1 MGGIG
6 GVDSSTPCVEGIKG
20 KPNWGKEESELTIIR
35 LICVEGLGEILLSIG
50 SVGSPVREVGIWAG
64 AVIHWLN
71 NLYIKDNINKFF
83 YQKFLAVG
91 VV

>member
-6 GVDSSTPCVEGIKG
+6 GVDSSTPG
-20 KPNWGKEESELTIIR
+20 
-35 LICVEGLGEILLSIG
+35 VEGLGEILLSIG
-50 SVGSPVREVGIWAG
+50 SVGSPVRGVGIRTGAG
-64 AVIHWLN
+64 VWRHWLN

>member
-6 GVDSSTPCVEGIKG
+6 GVDSSTPG
-20 KPNWGKEESELTIIR
+20 
-35 LICVEGLGEILLSIG
+35 VEGLGEILLSIG
-50 SVGSPVREVGIWAG
+50 SVGSPVRGVGIRAG
-64 AVIHWLN
+64 AGAGVWRHWLN